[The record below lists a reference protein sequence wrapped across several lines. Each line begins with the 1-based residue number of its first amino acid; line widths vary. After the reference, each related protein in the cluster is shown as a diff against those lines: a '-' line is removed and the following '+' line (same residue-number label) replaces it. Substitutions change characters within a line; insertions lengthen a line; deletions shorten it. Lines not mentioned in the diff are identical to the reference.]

1 MFRHHFHESLSR
13 DIARLFAKRDV
24 GDLKIDLWNS
34 FVDSGLLEIN
44 EHDCSAIPRILP
56 LSYLPT
62 IRRTCFHI
70 TEFLMKLLSLDA
82 AAVKSI
88 VPKTPINEYLINELG
103 VLKYKQK
110 RITGTLR
117 YDMAI
122 EGPVDPSNPPKLLE
136 INEIGFDGVGRSSYI
151 QETILRLFPELKKRV
166 VCLDTALSEVKNM
179 RRLGKRF
186 VRFQYDSYTWEEE
199 VIRMKAAGIGLDM
212 RFVSPRVMRTTVDED
227 CTLLKRAD
235 VRLKGKRI
243 YIGDDRVAPDAFQVA
258 YSFELND
265 YKEAPDLFRMLIR
278 SDTFQYSPFLTG
290 IVAPKTILVV
300 LSNKGL
306 RREILGRKGAAALG
320 DAILPARL
328 LGDEPESVKR
338 ESSRCVLKR
347 GDGMGG
353 EHVFIGRRMLPRIR
367 RIPARERNEW
377 VVQKRVDLNTID
389 ADGFLS
395 RRRRVVADLSA
406 YIQYDWNGSRF
417 TNFSVGGFITRATNR
432 GLKVNVSGGGIQVP
446 VMFDRSR

>member
-1 MFRHHFHESLSR
+1 MR
-13 DIARLFAKRDV
+13 RLFSRRDV
-24 GDLKIDLWNS
+24 TDLKIDLWNF

-70 TEFLMKLLSLDA
+70 TEFLMKLLSLDPS
-82 AAVKSI
+82 VIESI
-88 VPKTPINEYLINELG
+88 VPRTPINEYLIEELG
-103 VLKYKQK
+103 VLKHRKR

-122 EGPVDPSNPPKLLE
+122 EGPAGPANPPKLLE
-136 INEIGFDGVGRSSYI
+136 VNEIGFDGVGRSSYI
-151 QETILRLFPELKKRV
+151 QGTLLKLFPELKKRV
-166 VCLDTALSEVKNM
+166 VCLDTALSEVSNM
-179 RRLGKRF
+179 RRLGERF

-212 RFVSPRVMRTTVDED
+212 RFVSPRVMHTTVDPD

-235 VRLKGKRI
+235 VKLKGKRI
-243 YIGDDRVAPDAFQVA
+243 YIGGDRIAPDAFQVA
-258 YSFELND
+258 YSFELSD

-278 SDTFQYSPFLTG
+278 SDTHQYSPFLTG

-300 LSNKGL
+300 LADEDF
-306 RREILGRKGAAALG
+306 RREILGRKGA
-320 DAILPARL
+320 DAIRDAVLPARL
-328 LGDEPESVKR
+328 LDGDIEDVKR
-338 ESSRCVLKR
+338 KSDRLVLKR

-353 EHVFIGRRMLPRIR
+353 EHVFIGRRMLSRIR
-367 RIPARERNEW
+367 RIPSRERSEW
-377 VVQKRVDLNTID
+377 VLQKRADLNTMD

-395 RRRRVVADLSA
+395 RKRRVVADLSA
-406 YIQYDWNGSRF
+406 YVQYDWNGSRF
-417 TNFSVGGFITRATNR
+417 TNFNVGGFITRATNR

>member
-1 MFRHHFHESLSR
+1 MFRRHYHESLTSGL
-13 DIARLFAKRDV
+13 ARLFARRDV
-24 GDLKIDLWNS
+24 KDLKIDLWNS

-82 AAVKSI
+82 AAIKSI
-88 VPKTPINEYLINELG
+88 IPRTPINEYLINELG
-103 VLKYKQK
+103 VLKYKRK

-122 EGPVDPSNPPKLLE
+122 EGPVKPSNPPKLLE
-136 INEIGFDGVGRSSYI
+136 VNEIGFDGVGRSSYI
-151 QETILRLFPELKKRV
+151 QETILKLFPELKKKV
-166 VCLDTALSEVKNM
+166 LCMDTALSEVSNM

-186 VRFQYDSYTWEEE
+186 VRFHYDSYTWEEE
-199 VIRMKAAGIGLDM
+199 VIRMKAARVGLDM
-212 RFVSPRVMRTTVDED
+212 KFVSPRVMRTTVDED

-235 VRLKGKRI
+235 VRLKGNRI

-258 YSFELND
+258 YSFELGD
-265 YKEAPDLFRMLIR
+265 YKEAPDFFRMLIR

-300 LSNKGL
+300 LSDKGFRKEL
-306 RREILGRKGAAALG
+306 LGKGGARALE
-320 DAILPARL
+320 DAILSAKL
-328 LGDEPESVKR
+328 LGDDIENVKR
-338 ESSRCVLKR
+338 DSGKFVLKR

-367 RIPARERNEW
+367 RIPKCERNEW
-377 VVQKRVDLNTID
+377 VLQKRLDLNTID

-395 RRRRVVADLSA
+395 KRRRVVADLSA
-406 YIQYDWNGSRF
+406 YVQYDWNGSRF
-417 TNFSVGGFITRATNR
+417 TNFNVGGFITRATNR